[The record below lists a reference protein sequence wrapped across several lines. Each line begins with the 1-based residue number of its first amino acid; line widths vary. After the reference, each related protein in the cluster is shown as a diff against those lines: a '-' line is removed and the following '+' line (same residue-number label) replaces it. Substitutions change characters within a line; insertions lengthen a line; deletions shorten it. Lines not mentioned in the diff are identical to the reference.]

1 MNKRFKRHK
10 MYLILGAIASG
21 KSQVSKQILHKA
33 SDLECL
39 CADNYKTKFFNY
51 QDPSENSI
59 KAYRCAD
66 ELLIYRVDKLCHD
79 GVDFILE
86 FCPTNRNK
94 FDTIKFY
101 SEMYKYDVISFFVG
115 TDDVGI
121 NLERVHKRIEQGGDL
136 ISDDKIYSRYQNTFN
151 SILEIVNISK
161 STCFIDNSGETPKV
175 IAIQKKNRFYILMN
189 DCEWFN
195 KRVKRKILNQKG

>member
-1 MNKRFKRHK
+1 MRNRFKRHK
-10 MYLILGAIASG
+10 MYLVLGAIASG
-21 KSQVSKQILHKA
+21 KSQVSKQILQE
-33 SDLECL
+33 SSEIEYL
-39 CADNYKTKFFNY
+39 CADSYKTIFFNY
-51 QDPSENSI
+51 QTSSDNSI

-66 ELLIYRVDKLCHD
+66 ELLFYRVDKLCHD

-101 SEMYKYDVISFFVG
+101 SRMYKYDVISYFVG
-115 TDDVGI
+115 TDDIEI
-121 NLERVHKRIEQGGDL
+121 NLRRAHQRIEQGEDPV
-136 ISDDKIYSRYQNTFN
+136 SDDKISSRYQSAFN
-151 SILEIVNISK
+151 SILEIINISK
-161 STCFIDNSGETPKV
+161 STCFIDNSGEIPKM
-175 IAIQKKNRFYILMN
+175 IAIQKKNRFHILMN